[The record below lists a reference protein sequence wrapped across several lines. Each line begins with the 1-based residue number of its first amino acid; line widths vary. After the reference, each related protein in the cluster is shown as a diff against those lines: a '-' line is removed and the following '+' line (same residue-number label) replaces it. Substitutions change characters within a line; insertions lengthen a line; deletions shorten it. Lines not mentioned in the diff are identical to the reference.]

1 VAEVEVVLVMVVVV
15 VEAQFVHPI
24 MFEEQF
30 QIVSPF
36 LDVYYHELF
45 ISNFHIV
52 KAHQKYPY
60 APSDDF

>member
-1 VAEVEVVLVMVVVV
+1 MVVVV
-15 VEAQFVHPI
+15 VVVVVAEAEAQFVHPI
-24 MFEEQF
+24 LFEEQF
-30 QIVSPF
+30 QIVSLF
-36 LDVYYHELF
+36 LDVYSHKLF